1 MKIIVR
7 SCELAIPIKIA
18 LPTSLLKW
26 DFIWKLIMKDAD
38 DQEKAELLQYK
49 QLVSDCLAALRE
61 YVKHNGHF
69 NLVEF
74 ENNDGDY
81 VLIRL

>member
-7 SCELAIPIKIA
+7 SSELAIPIRIA

-38 DQEKAELLQYK
+38 EEERAELMQYK
-49 QLVSDCLAALRE
+49 QLVSDCLTALRE
-61 YVKHNGHF
+61 HVKRNGHF

-74 ENNDGDY
+74 ENSDGDY